1 MEENKKSNFTLPN
14 DIVTV
19 RFIKRK
25 RGMAANVSDN
35 HIISGGMLP
44 NAKKKFCAPIQA
56 SNGVIVNILDKHE
69 KEYLESI
76 TGLNL
81 SVYGDFWQTFYVT
94 LSKDDSSNIFNLSNP
109 MDYLAYKMLLTLV
122 DTMAPNWEQRND
134 KQTYEFVITKEGEI
148 QNEKKAK
155 SDIKKESFKAYIR
168 IEDDKDKLLGVLKL
182 LSNQPISENSTLDW
196 IQGKVQE
203 YVDDAPEKFLS
214 VLQDP
219 YLETKVLIN
228 KGVEHKLILK
238 KGNKYETVDGLVL
251 SENGQ
256 VPSFN
261 NAVRYLEDPKNQ
273 EVKLFIEAKLNNK

>member
-1 MEENKKSNFTLPN
+1 MEENKTSNFTLPN

-56 SNGVIVNILDKHE
+56 SNGVIVNILDKEE
-69 KEYLESI
+69 KAYLESV